1 RKKATS
7 KVIAHIY
14 RSRYTEPNNGPK
26 SLQLQ
31 QMLLEDLRIDA
42 SYMKCHRAKGQA
54 V

>member
-7 KVIAHIY
+7 KVLAHVY
-14 RSRYTEPNNGPK
+14 RSRYTEPTNGPK

-31 QMLLEDLRIDA
+31 QMILEDLRIDA
-42 SYMKCHRAKGQA
+42 SYMKCHRAKEQA